1 MKIKFLV
8 VLSLLVGISS
18 AKVNVIA
25 TVNENRISSNE
36 RITLQISGEGTS
48 SYPQVDVSTIK
59 DFTVVSGPSQRS
71 SFQSFNGKVSSSY
84 SLSWTLRPNKTG
96 TLQIPPLIVKLNGEK
111 YKTETILIV
120 VTKERP
126 RSSQN
131 KSRSSRDDLSEK
143 IFLEVTADNDEVY
156 VGEQIT
162 VNYKLY
168 SRSNLHNYS
177 IEKLPKGVGFWQEE
191 LYSPR
196 QLSFRERNV
205 NGVRYNVATLYKIA
219 LFPTNNGQLSL
230 EPMVVN
236 CAVEVSSRFFT
247 RTQQVVVASEPLTF
261 NVKSLPVNGKPENFT
276 GATGK
281 FNIITKLNSTTTS
294 VNEAVMYTVEL
305 SGTGNISLFKL
316 PDIVFPEGLEVFEPK
331 TTFTKNIGDDIS
343 GTKWLEYVIIPRK
356 EGQFFLPRGELAFFN
371 PKLSRWEKTSSP
383 SISLNVNP
391 SKLLLTYPGGLTKEE
406 ISLLKQDIRYI
417 KTESV
422 RFKTKTNR
430 LIPIW
435 IILTNIIGVLLF
447 AFSKVVENCMSRMY
461 RNEGVRR
468 SKGAFRIAV
477 KQLKKINSSNQKG
490 EISTIVYHYFSSKL
504 NLPYS
509 NIDGLKINEI
519 LNDNLNKEVSE
530 KLTSILNQ
538 CEMIRFAPNVETDPK
553 KNSVEMSKEVI
564 SLLKEIDLVI

>member
-71 SFQSFNGKVSSSY
+71 SFQIINGKVSSSY

-120 VTKERP
+120 VIKERP

-196 QLSFRERNV
+196 QLSIRERNV

-247 RTQQVVVASEPLTF
+247 RTQKVVVASEPLTF

-316 PDIVFPEGLEVFEPK
+316 PDIVFP
-331 TTFTKNIGDDIS
+331 
-343 GTKWLEYVIIPRK
+343 
-356 EGQFFLPRGELAFFN
+356 
-371 PKLSRWEKTSSP
+371 
-383 SISLNVNP
+383 
-391 SKLLLTYPGGLTKEE
+391 
-406 ISLLKQDIRYI
+406 
-417 KTESV
+417 
-422 RFKTKTNR
+422 
-430 LIPIW
+430 
-435 IILTNIIGVLLF
+435 
-447 AFSKVVENCMSRMY
+447 
-461 RNEGVRR
+461 
-468 SKGAFRIAV
+468 
-477 KQLKKINSSNQKG
+477 
-490 EISTIVYHYFSSKL
+490 
-504 NLPYS
+504 
-509 NIDGLKINEI
+509 
-519 LNDNLNKEVSE
+519 
-530 KLTSILNQ
+530 
-538 CEMIRFAPNVETDPK
+538 
-553 KNSVEMSKEVI
+553 
-564 SLLKEIDLVI
+564 

>member
-1 MKIKFLV
+1 MKFLIGI
-8 VLSLLVGISS
+8 SFLVGISS

-36 RITLQISGEGTS
+36 RITIQISGEGTS

-59 DFTVVSGPSQRS
+59 DFSVVSGPSQRS
-71 SFQSFNGKVSSSY
+71 SFQIINGKVSSSY

-96 TLQIPPLIVKLNGEK
+96 TLQIPPLIVKLDGEK
-111 YKTETILIV
+111 YKTDPILIV
-120 VTKERP
+120 VTKGRP
-126 RSSQN
+126 GSSQN
-131 KSRSSRDDLSEK
+131 KSGSSGGDLSEK
-143 IFLEVTADNDEVY
+143 IFLEVTADKDEIY

-168 SRSNLHNYS
+168 SRSNLHKYS
-177 IEKLPKGVGFWQEE
+177 IEKLPKGVGFWQDE

-196 QLSFRERNV
+196 QLSIRERSV

-219 LFPTNNGQLSL
+219 LFPTNNGQFTL

-236 CAVEVSSRFFT
+236 CAVEVPSRFFT
-247 RTQQVVVASEPLTF
+247 RTQQVVVESKPLTF
-261 NVKSLPVNGKPENFT
+261 NVKQLPVNGKPENFT

-281 FNIITKLNSTTTS
+281 FKIITIIDSTTTS

-316 PDIVFPEGLEVFEPK
+316 PDLVFPKGLEVFEPK
-331 TTFTKNIGDDIS
+331 TTFNKNIGDDIS
-343 GTKWLEYVIIPRK
+343 GTKRLEYVIIPRK
-356 EGQFFLPRGELAFFN
+356 EGQFFLPRGELTFFN

-391 SKLLLTYPGGLTKEE
+391 SKMLLTYPGGLTKEE

-417 KTESV
+417 KTEPV

-430 LIPIW
+430 LIPAW

-447 AFSKVVENCMSRMY
+447 ASSRVVENYMSRMY
-461 RNEGVRR
+461 RNEDIRR
-468 SKGAFRIAV
+468 SKGAFKIAV
-477 KQLKKINSSNQKG
+477 KQLKEINSSNQKG
-490 EISTIVYHYFSSKL
+490 EISTIIYHYFSSKL

-509 NIDGLKINEI
+509 NIDGLKIKEI
-519 LNDNLNKEVSE
+519 LNGNLRDDVFQ

-538 CEMIRFAPNVETDPK
+538 CEMIRFAPNVETDPQ
-553 KNSVEMSKEVI
+553 KNSVEMAEEVI
-564 SLLKEIDLVI
+564 SLLKEIDLVL